1 MEFFTIKDLEKISG
15 IKAHTI
21 RIWEKR
27 YQLIEPERL
36 DNNRRVYSELEFKR
50 FMKISAL
57 YKMGYKPSRI
67 RDLGPD
73 DIQNILTEDNENI
86 FIEHMIDELKSF
98 NLLEIEKLIY
108 NIIDRPNLEQAYFE
122 FIVPLLTQV
131 GKMWS
136 VDQLNILHEHLLS
149 ATIKNA
155 LTHRSQK
162 HRVNTSAE
170 NYSKKLILFLPESE
184 RHEIPLLFAY
194 TILKEENFQIFY
206 FGSDTPDNSLVQM
219 KELNPDA
226 LVTFFVNF
234 KNDNVNESYLKTLHN
249 LLPDTFIFHNIHVKA
264 TELVNNK
271 YNKTLTNVSE
281 IKFCLR

>member
-170 NYSKKLILFLPESE
+170 NYSKKLILSLPESE

>member
-86 FIEHMIDELKSF
+86 FIENMIDELKSF

-149 ATIKNA
+149 ATIRM
-155 LTHRSQK
+155 L
-162 HRVNTSAE
+162 
-170 NYSKKLILFLPESE
+170 
-184 RHEIPLLFAY
+184 
-194 TILKEENFQIFY
+194 
-206 FGSDTPDNSLVQM
+206 
-219 KELNPDA
+219 
-226 LVTFFVNF
+226 
-234 KNDNVNESYLKTLHN
+234 
-249 LLPDTFIFHNIHVKA
+249 
-264 TELVNNK
+264 
-271 YNKTLTNVSE
+271 
-281 IKFCLR
+281 

>member
-86 FIEHMIDELKSF
+86 FIENMIDELKSF

>member
-1 MEFFTIKDLEKISG
+1 
-15 IKAHTI
+15 
-21 RIWEKR
+21 
-27 YQLIEPERL
+27 
-36 DNNRRVYSELEFKR
+36 
-50 FMKISAL
+50 MKISAL

-234 KNDNVNESYLKTLHN
+234 KNDNVN
-249 LLPDTFIFHNIHVKA
+249 
-264 TELVNNK
+264 
-271 YNKTLTNVSE
+271 
-281 IKFCLR
+281 